1 MSNKYLT
8 KIAEAGKSRLNE
20 LVDPDWGRA
29 LGKATVQGGGL
40 ALVGGAL
47 GKTFGPRA
55 GAFGAAMGAG
65 LGTVSGLKSSFK
77 NQLREQ
83 DVHNIKLLGAK
94 ERHEMHQARMQK
106 MAQLVSDQAK
116 KDIVGTGT
124 IAALGGVGNVIAD
137 KIVHGVKS
145 PAGHMGKTFAIGTGI
160 GLAADYAGL
169 KLSHAYNKHVDGQ
182 IKHATQQE

>member
-40 ALVGGAL
+40 ALLGNAL
-47 GKTFGPRA
+47 GKTIGPRSQVF
-55 GAFGAAMGAG
+55 GSAFGAG

-106 MAQLVSDQAK
+106 MAQLVSDQVK
-116 KDIVGTGT
+116 KDVVGTGT
-124 IAALGGVGNVIAD
+124 IAALGGLGTVAAH
-137 KIVHGVKS
+137 KILPAKS
-145 PAGHMGKTFAIGTGI
+145 GAGKVFAVGTGI
-160 GLAADYAGL
+160 GLAADFAGL
-169 KLSHAYNKHVDGQ
+169 KLSNAYNKHVDGQ
-182 IKHATQQE
+182 VKHATQQE